1 MASAIVALT
10 CGTAYAGKT
19 ADQVRIYIN
28 PGHGSWTGN
37 DRPCQTIGRQPYTIE
52 NVDTTGFFESNT
64 NLHKGF
70 ALLDKLVEAGVPF
83 DRTKNQTND
92 NPTRVGAALDMSQHI
107 VMSHVKVG
115 PYPAQKGD
123 DSGPYNR
130 PLSEIREEVEANN
143 FDIFISIHSN
153 AASEGSTSNYP
164 LFLFRGKDD
173 ETYSAPGSK
182 EMATH
187 MWPFAYSNE
196 QQMWSYY
203 SMTNPNVRGDLDFYG
218 SGSET
223 ENNGK
228 SYNGYLGVLKHGVP
242 GFLVEGYFHTY
253 QPARQ
258 RAMNDDVCRHEGH
271 LYARGLIDYMGWK
284 AETTGTIYGI
294 VRDLHEK
301 FSDALYKPAA
311 RTNDVYKPL
320 NGVTV
325 KLLKNGVEV
334 ASYTTDNEWNGAF
347 IFDGVEPGEYTLT
360 YAAEGYKGA
369 GEEYS
374 KPITVTANNTVYV
387 NTFLESESYVPPTMT
402 YENYNDEIGE
412 NKAYGVADEY
422 AVEAVG
428 EEASP
433 LATQLEG
440 KTVRRQIIRN
450 GHLFVL
456 ALDAQNEP
464 FIYDVNLAD
473 NSVAEISTEGTTL
486 DENRQLKISDIA
498 FTADNVLVASSYG
511 ENQFDASQVADGD
524 VRGSVAI
531 YKWAKGDN
539 ELPQGAPALWFTS
552 QTSGN
557 YYNAMAGRTIAASGT
572 SEDGSIVITAQ
583 TKGSS
588 TSMRFVEF
596 GISDGNLATTTFINK
611 NVSADSNYTEN
622 KLGNDYQLVVSPLAD
637 NQYVI
642 DGSNTNPVEWQ
653 TAGNNVDAPLM
664 GTIAEG
670 VMSPAENGAS
680 FFKYAGHSLMVSP
693 VVEEGK
699 VSGLKLINV
708 TDGFDNAKLLAT
720 PSAAVAPAEAAYTT
734 AAGEVVTVKNADE
747 VITDAYFNLY
757 LVRDGKVSK
766 FTTNGVEQ
774 PAVSYQYAYDLSA
787 TVGETETEFSFAAT
801 GDAPDANIVLMN
813 KDTKEVVATIP
824 YGDVTE
830 GLNSYEIENSELP
843 EGEFAWSVEIA
854 NKNAAR
860 PSKVAEV
867 TGFAKA
873 RGLTV
878 DNTPTSQF
886 FGNIY
891 VANCTANDAYEK
903 GVYIVDHKLNFSE
916 HAYGASSYGASHT
929 ASPFR
934 LGVND
939 KGVVFVADW
948 SDGTSGIRLLDPA
961 NLSAN
966 PTDALPSLFQFT
978 RRDDDGRLFNGDV
991 LMGGSTTTAAIV
1003 GTGENTKLYTFDE
1016 DYNVNGASGNVVLRY
1031 DLGEALTWD
1040 KAPSAELGHHH
1051 MDNTEVEITPN
1062 DNGLWLSQRR
1072 TAGNNDNKTPSFVY
1086 IDNEGNELLNSGDYA
1101 DYLNGSEG
1109 SGLAVSKDQKTLV
1122 VADGDR
1128 NLVVFTINWNE
1139 GTPTLKYE
1147 YTIKS
1152 GIGSSTY
1159 VNQIKFDYAGNLFV
1173 LYQQGLQKW
1182 AIPADDNKV
1191 TTPAE
1196 GTITIEHD
1204 GVEGVEAATATRVY
1218 PNPATDVVNVEATVA
1233 IENVEVFNLA
1243 GARVSAQSNINGNN
1257 ATINVSDLAAGV
1269 YFVRINNGSAVRIIK
1284 K

>member
-223 ENNGK
+223 VNNGK

-325 KLLKNGVEV
+325 KLMKDGVEV

-387 NTFLESESYVPPTMT
+387 NTFLESESYVPPTVT

-422 AVEAVG
+422 AFQIVG

-511 ENQFDASQVADGD
+511 ENQFDASQVAAGD

-596 GISDGNLATTTFINK
+596 GITDGNLATTTFINK

-867 TGFAKA
+867 KGFAKA
-873 RGLTV
+873 RGLV
-878 DNTPTSQF
+878 IDNTPTSQF

-891 VANCTANDAYEK
+891 IANCTANDAYEK
-903 GVYIVDHKLNFSE
+903 GVYIADHKLNLSE
-916 HAYGASSYGASHT
+916 HAYGAASYVAGHT
-929 ASPFR
+929 ASPYR
-934 LGVND
+934 LGINEN
-939 KGVVFVADW
+939 GVVFVSDW
-948 SDGTSGIRLLDPA
+948 NDGTSGIRLLDPA

-978 RRDDDGRLFNGDV
+978 RRESDGRLFNGDV
-991 LMGGSTTTAAIV
+991 LMGASTTAAAIY
-1003 GTGENTKLYTFDE
+1003 GTGEDTKLYTFDE
-1016 DYNVNGASGNVVLRY
+1016 DYNADGATGNVILRY
-1031 DLGEALTWD
+1031 DLGTALTWD
-1040 KAPSAELGHHH
+1040 KAPSANLGHNK
-1051 MDNTEVEITPN
+1051 MDNTNVELIP
-1062 DNGLWLSQRR
+1062 DGNGLWVAQSRG
-1072 TAGNNDNKTPSFVY
+1072 AGNNTANCPSFVY
-1086 IDNEGNELLNSGDYA
+1086 IDNEGNQLFNSA
-1101 DYLNGSEG
+1101 TVVDYLNGTNG
-1109 SGLAVSKDQKTLV
+1109 SGLAISKDQKTLV
-1122 VADGDR
+1122 VADADS
-1128 NLVVFTINWNE
+1128 NLVVFTVTWNE
-1139 GTPTLKYE
+1139 GTPSLKYE
-1147 YTIKS
+1147 YTVKTGGTI
-1152 GIGSSTY
+1152 T
-1159 VNQIKFDYAGNLFV
+1159 NQIQYDYAGNLYV
-1173 LYQQGLQKW
+1173 LNQQALQVW
-1182 AIPADDNKV
+1182 SLPTDNNKV

-1269 YFVRINNGSAVRIIK
+1269 YFVRINNGSAVRVIK